1 MDCKDRE
8 MVCFNFGYGS
18 SFCRFGALALI
29 RTSTE
34 NTAFNDRG
42 LQMVPKV
49 RPEEFV
55 SKLQP
60 CPSGFVLCP
69 GYIQTGGVLVRF
81 CVYGAWPAP

>member
-1 MDCKDRE
+1 

-42 LQMVPKV
+42 LQMVLKV

-55 SKLQP
+55 SKL
-60 CPSGFVLCP
+60 
-69 GYIQTGGVLVRF
+69 
-81 CVYGAWPAP
+81 